1 MEVSQAPE
9 YAATGFVT
17 SDAIFQPIIVASF
30 ACFSLNAGGVDF
42 WAEQLD
48 AVGGNLN
55 AIIDAFGNSQEYN
68 DRIS

>member
-1 MEVSQAPE
+1 M
-9 YAATGFVT
+9 Y
-17 SDAIFQPIIVASF
+17 VAYYGRPGDPGS
-30 ACFSLNAGGVDF
+30 VDF